1 MTRTKRHRLAT
12 ATREEVS
19 REGSLDQFRGQG
31 SSRGAFHRAAQLGI
45 IAVGASERASYNG
58 SIEASQASD
67 VGSIPIA
74 RSINPVDAVGFT
86 DFFFSNYPPNFS
98 VLDALG
104 GEEPAPLG
112 FWTRKRSH
120 HREPNALREWGSDPR
135 SRNGRPKQSCS
146 TGWAGSREKI
156 RPSKKCFFLD
166 SFYRTSQ
173 ALTDLLPLQRSKV
186 ALRGRHAMI

>member
-74 RSINPVDAVGFT
+74 RSIRLIHLDDFT
-86 DFFFSNYPPNFS
+86 R
-98 VLDALG
+98 V
-104 GEEPAPLG
+104 API
-112 FWTRKRSH
+112 S
-120 HREPNALREWGSDPR
+120 
-135 SRNGRPKQSCS
+135 
-146 TGWAGSREKI
+146 
-156 RPSKKCFFLD
+156 
-166 SFYRTSQ
+166 
-173 ALTDLLPLQRSKV
+173 TDLSSMESALPPKRIQNLPS
-186 ALRGRHAMI
+186 

>member
-74 RSINPVDAVGFT
+74 RSNKTGPFKR
-86 DFFFSNYPPNFS
+86 
-98 VLDALG
+98 
-104 GEEPAPLG
+104 PACFPY
-112 FWTRKRSH
+112 F
-120 HREPNALREWGSDPR
+120 
-135 SRNGRPKQSCS
+135 PKPQSEGHS
-146 TGWAGSREKI
+146 A
-156 RPSKKCFFLD
+156 
-166 SFYRTSQ
+166 
-173 ALTDLLPLQRSKV
+173 
-186 ALRGRHAMI
+186 